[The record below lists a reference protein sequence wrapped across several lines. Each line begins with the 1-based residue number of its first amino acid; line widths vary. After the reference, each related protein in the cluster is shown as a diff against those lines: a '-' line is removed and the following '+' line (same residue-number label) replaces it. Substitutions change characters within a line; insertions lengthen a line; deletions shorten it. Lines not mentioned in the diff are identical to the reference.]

1 MCSMKTL
8 LRCCGV
14 LLFLAP
20 AVRPQVAT
28 EANKQYQ
35 TTEGRAQ
42 VAKSLSDP
50 HREERLKPRELVAM
64 LEIKPGS
71 TVIDVG
77 TGIGFMLP
85 YLAEAV
91 GPNGRVIGEDIAL
104 DFLDKAKA
112 RIQDNHLT
120 NVSTIQGAERDP
132 KLPEGQADLVFML
145 DVYHHFNYP
154 AEMLAHIGRALK
166 PGGRL
171 GIADFYKN
179 KRGPQ
184 DKDMSHH
191 IRIDRDEVIKEA
203 EENGYKLISYQDHS
217 TSTYVLLFQK
227 R

>member
-1 MCSMKTL
+1 MKIFNRCSLAL
-8 LRCCGV
+8 L
-14 LLFLAP
+14 LLAP
-20 AVRPQVAT
+20 AVRPQVAV

-35 TTEGRAQ
+35 TPEGRAQ

-50 HREERLKPRELVAM
+50 HREQQLKPRELVAM
-64 LEIKPGS
+64 LEIQPGS

-85 YLAEAV
+85 YLSEAV
-91 GPNGRVIGEDIAL
+91 GPHGRVIAEDIAA
-104 DFLDKAKA
+104 DFLEKAKA
-112 RIQDNHLT
+112 RIQENHLA
-120 NVSTIQGAERDP
+120 NVSTIHGAERDP
-132 KLPEGQADLVFML
+132 KLPQGQADLVFML

-171 GIADFYKN
+171 AIADFYKN

-191 IRIDRDEVIKEA
+191 IRIDRDGVIKEL